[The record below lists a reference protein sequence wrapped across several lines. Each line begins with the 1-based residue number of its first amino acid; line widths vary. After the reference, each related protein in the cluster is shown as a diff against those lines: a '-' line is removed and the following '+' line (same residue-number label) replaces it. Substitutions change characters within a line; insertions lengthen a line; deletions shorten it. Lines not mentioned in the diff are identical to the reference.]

1 MEKIDFKVSVIIPVY
16 NAAKYVREAVE
27 SAVSLDEVGEVV
39 LIEDGSPDNAAEVCE
54 QLEKEYA
61 KVSYYSHPGGENKG
75 AGESRNLGIR
85 NAKNE
90 YIAFLDADDWFL
102 PNRFLKDKEV
112 LLDLDIDGVYNA
124 SAYSIDSEYAYNQIK
139 NRYKTDDPENYL
151 YTVRE
156 ELDQGDLFYY
166 LLNGGMGHFHTT
178 AITLRKSVFEKVGYF
193 STLKLHQD
201 NHMFLRVAAKC
212 ILKAGE
218 INKPVSKIRVHID
231 NRIKNVNKESRVL
244 YYLSLYNDLF
254 KELKEDRDK
263 STLIKKLISAKTLH
277 IKSKPKRFLAI
288 CYFSF
293 QHFIKNSGDMGSF
306 KLKYFLNSK
315 V

>member
-1 MEKIDFKVSVIIPVY
+1 MKDFKVSVIIPVY
-16 NAAKYVREAVE
+16 NAAQYVRKAVE
-27 SAVSLDEVGEVV
+27 SAVFLDDVGEVI
-39 LIEDGSPDNAAEVCE
+39 LIEDGSPDNAREVCE
-54 QLEKEYA
+54 QLKKEYA
-61 KVSYYSHPGGENKG
+61 KVSYFRHPGEQNKG

-102 PNRFLKDKEV
+102 PNRFLKDKKV
-112 LLDLDIDGVYNA
+112 FKDFNIDGVYNA
-124 SAYSIDSEYAYNQIK
+124 SSYSIDSEYAHNQIK

-156 ELDQGDLFYY
+156 EIDQEDLFYY
-166 LLNGGMGHFHTT
+166 LLNGGRGHFHTT
-178 AITLRKSVFEKVGYF
+178 AITLRKRVFEKVGYF
-193 STLKLHQD
+193 SDLKLHQD
-201 NHMFLRVAAKC
+201 NHMFLRVASKC

-218 INKPVSKIRVHID
+218 INKPTSRIRVHID

-244 YYLSLYNDLF
+244 YYTSLYKDVF
-254 KELKEDRDK
+254 KELKQDRDK
-263 STLIKKLISAKTLH
+263 TTLIKKLISAKTLH
-277 IKSKPKRFLAI
+277 IKSKPNRLLAI
-288 CYFSF
+288 VYFSV
-293 QHFIKNSGDMGSF
+293 QHFIKNPGDMGSF